1 MVEQAISDTANKTI
15 NLILDDDT
23 AARVLRLLVYDIA
36 LGGIARSRLVYGAR
50 EDAGQVLALIVARIV
65 LIKLLGV
72 RDGVAPDLAAELHA
86 GEGAGRLI
94 FSNWFLHR

>member
-1 MVEQAISDTANKTI
+1 M
-15 NLILDDDT
+15 ILDDDT
-23 AARVLRLLVYDIA
+23 AARVLRLLVNDIA

-50 EDAGQVLALIVARIV
+50 EDARQVLALIVARIV

-86 GEGAGRLI
+86 GEWAGRLI
-94 FSNWFLHR
+94 FSYWFLHR